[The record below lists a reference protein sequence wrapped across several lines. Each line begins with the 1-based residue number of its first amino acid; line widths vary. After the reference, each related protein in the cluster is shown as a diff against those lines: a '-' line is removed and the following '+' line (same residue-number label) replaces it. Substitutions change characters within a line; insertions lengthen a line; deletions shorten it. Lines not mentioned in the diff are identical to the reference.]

1 MESQRASSAERGP
14 FAPPTDLENEG
25 TEAVPPGPWFEPLDP
40 GNEDLRQTGKAVRI
54 RDFPNTGHR
63 FGGVAC
69 RVRVSGRLDL
79 GVQEAVGSVSSSWGS
94 TACFRRC
101 GARGR
106 CVLVFEASDCGL
118 PGLSDSGV
126 TGGSSRPSPVTPSP
140 RRTRVRLPTLEKA
153 AAIPVPPSVSRP
165 PNPSTVRP
173 SFRTSAV
180 APLTFPSGPRRARVL
195 RTMPPPTLR
204 AACPTRTATRA
215 AFSPSTA
222 IR

>member
-1 MESQRASSAERGP
+1 MESQRASSAGVVHSRRPQISRMRARRLSRRGRGLSP
-14 FAPPTDLENEG
+14 LTQG
-25 TEAVPPGPWFEPLDP
+25 TRISGRPAKRSGVSGESRAGSGFPGGWTPDP
-40 GNEDLRQTGKAVRI
+40 GGA
-54 RDFPNTGHR
+54 
-63 FGGVAC
+63 
-69 RVRVSGRLDL
+69 
-79 GVQEAVGSVSSSWGS
+79 GSVSSSRGS
-94 TACFRRC
+94 TAFFRRC
-101 GARGR
+101 GVRGR
-106 CVLVFEASDCGL
+106 CVLVFEAADCGL

-126 TGGSSRPSPVTPSP
+126 TGGSSRPSPVAPSP

>member
-1 MESQRASSAERGP
+1 MESQRASSAGVVHSRLAQISRMSARRLSRRGRGLSP
-14 FAPPTDLENEG
+14 LTQG
-25 TEAVPPGPWFEPLDP
+25 TRISGRPAKRSGSGAF
-40 GNEDLRQTGKAVRI
+40 RI
-54 RDFPNTGHR
+54 RDS
-63 FGGVAC
+63 
-69 RVRVSGRLDL
+69 VSG
-79 GVQEAVGSVSSSWGS
+79 GSRAGSGFPGGWTSVPGGAGSGSSSRGS
-94 TACFRRC
+94 TAFFRRC
-101 GARGR
+101 GERGR
-106 CVLVFEASDCGL
+106 CVLGFAASACDL

-126 TGGSSRPSPVTPSP
+126 TGGSSRPSPVGPSP
-140 RRTRVRLPTLEKA
+140 RRTRVRSPTLEKA